1 MSLYQDA
8 FILRVALYCA
18 VTAVIRYIKCTHISS
33 DPYQCT
39 HIPIKVPVSLMG
51 HTNVAI
57 SLCNIV
63 VCARSG
69 ETVAEPPCDTR
80 L

>member
-1 MSLYQDA
+1 MH
-8 FILRVALYCA
+8 
-18 VTAVIRYIKCTHISS
+18 TKCFTNLPIS
-33 DPYQCT
+33 Y
-39 HIPIKVPVSLMG
+39 PIKVPLSLMR
-51 HTNVAI
+51 HTDVAV

-69 ETVAEPPCDTR
+69 ETVAEPPCDTG

>member
-1 MSLYQDA
+1 ML
-8 FILRVALYCA
+8 
-18 VTAVIRYIKCTHISS
+18 
-33 DPYQCT
+33 YQCT
-39 HIPIKVPVSLMG
+39 HIPVKVPVSLMG

-69 ETVAEPPCDTR
+69 ETVAEPPCDTG